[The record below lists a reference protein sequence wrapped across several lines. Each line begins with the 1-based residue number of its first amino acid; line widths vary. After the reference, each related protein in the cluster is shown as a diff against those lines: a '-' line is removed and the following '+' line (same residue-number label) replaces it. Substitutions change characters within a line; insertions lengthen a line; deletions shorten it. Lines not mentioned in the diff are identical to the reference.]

1 MTAETYEKYLQR
13 LKTEYSLYK
22 MKISNQ
28 DVSWYITH
36 AQELLDMKNAY
47 EYLTSRD
54 ISPNEL
60 EYVMQA
66 KYPIHIVAQTREAF
80 EAVKN
85 ADNPMALTVYDL
97 CEKKLLNRAVFEKYM
112 DSATIVFQ
120 RKPSTLDELRMYSSR
135 TDSDQYKVEKIIE
148 LTPEGFEH
156 FTESLISDYP
166 FIADNKNH
174 MWVKDGVYHCL
185 LITTAERKEGLLVES
200 DGYDYA
206 RYCADVPNVS
216 ELIIGDV
223 PVEKYGRQRG
233 RNRTFEPPAR

>member
-233 RNRTFEPPAR
+233 RNRTFDPPGR

>member
-80 EAVKN
+80 EAVKY

-156 FTESLISDYP
+156 FTESLISDFP
-166 FIADNKNH
+166 FIADNKDY
-174 MWVKDGVYHCL
+174 MWMEKGVYHCL
-185 LITTAERKEGLLVES
+185 LITTADRKEGVLVES
-200 DGYDYA
+200 EGFDYA
-206 RYCADVPNVS
+206 RYCADVPNMS
-216 ELIIGDV
+216 ELEIGDV
-223 PVEKYGRQRG
+223 PVEKYGRPRG
-233 RNRTFEPPAR
+233 RNRTFSPPER